1 LLYKYTNIIGVKI
14 LRPALLCRKAALHE
28 QKTRH
33 STRPLVSGRGGVEA
47 VYADENVWLT
57 QKLLAQLYDV
67 DVRTVNYHLK
77 KVFADSELEVDS
89 VIRNFRITA
98 SNGKTVARMEVG
110 TLIVYKS
117 IGALVEGA
125 VGRFRVGPLGQEPVS
140 DSLENTDWA
149 NKVKEYSDSKFK
161 EFMDAIK

>member
-1 LLYKYTNIIGVKI
+1 M
-14 LRPALLCRKAALHE
+14 
-28 QKTRH
+28 
-33 STRPLVSGRGGVEA
+33 
-47 VYADENVWLT
+47 YADENVWLT